1 MSATAKS
8 ELDTFLDTNHITDA
22 EFKQFIE
29 ENDIDINEQ
38 VRKIRKLKEKEITK
52 LF

>member
-29 ENDIDINEQ
+29 ENKRTSVGIILFK
-38 VRKIRKLKEKEITK
+38 RKA
-52 LF
+52 